1 MNVMCNKNDYI
12 SPANSF
18 DLVRRPTKRYF
29 IQIKNNDGPRM
40 ELWGTLA
47 LPLTNGEI
55 KSSSYLIK
63 SLLKVKFGR

>member
-18 DLVRRPTKRYF
+18 DLVQTPTKRYF

-40 ELWGTLA
+40 EL
-47 LPLTNGEI
+47 
-55 KSSSYLIK
+55 
-63 SLLKVKFGR
+63 